1 VKTRPRGRFVH
12 EISGVFTAVRYG
24 ERVYS
29 SKQVSYR
36 WYPNCLLCGAPM
48 FRLQRVFESG
58 MVKLIVIGRIDAAQ
72 LPDLE
77 NLVRAESARDAVLDL
92 LEVTLVD
99 SEVVRFLAQ
108 CETKGLR
115 IVNCPAY
122 IREWMGRESQQQ

>member
-1 VKTRPRGRFVH
+1 
-12 EISGVFTAVRYG
+12 
-24 ERVYS
+24 
-29 SKQVSYR
+29 
-36 WYPNCLLCGAPM
+36 
-48 FRLQRVFESG
+48 

-99 SEVVRFLAQ
+99 SEVVRFLVQ

-122 IREWMGRESQQQ
+122 IREWMGRESQQL